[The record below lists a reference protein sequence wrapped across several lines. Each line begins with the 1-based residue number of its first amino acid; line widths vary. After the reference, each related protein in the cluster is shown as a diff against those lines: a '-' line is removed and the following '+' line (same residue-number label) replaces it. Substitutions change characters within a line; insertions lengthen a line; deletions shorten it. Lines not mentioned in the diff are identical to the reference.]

1 MACGGHDGSK
11 RHRRSVRLDVR
22 LEEAPL
28 ETFVDAL
35 VLLAEHYFK
44 QEVSPK
50 GEPIPAPNNAMEAG
64 EDLPPLQSKNY
75 PQGGQGG

>member
-1 MACGGHDGSK
+1 
-11 RHRRSVRLDVR
+11 VR

-50 GEPIPAPNNAMEAG
+50 SDPGPASTNAMEAG
-64 EDLPPLQSKNY
+64 EALPLPPQSKN
-75 PQGGQGG
+75 

>member
-1 MACGGHDGSK
+1 MACGGPDGSK
-11 RHRRSVRLDVR
+11 RQRRSVRLDVR

-50 GEPIPAPNNAMEAG
+50 SDPGPASTNAMEAG
-64 EDLPPLQSKNY
+64 EALPLPPQSKN
-75 PQGGQGG
+75 

>member
-11 RHRRSVRLDVR
+11 RQRRSVRLDVR
-22 LEEAPL
+22 FEEAPL

-44 QEVSPK
+44 QEISPK
-50 GEPIPAPNNAMEAG
+50 SEPVPEPNNAMEAG
-64 EDLPPLQSKNY
+64 EDLPLPPQSKN
-75 PQGGQGG
+75 